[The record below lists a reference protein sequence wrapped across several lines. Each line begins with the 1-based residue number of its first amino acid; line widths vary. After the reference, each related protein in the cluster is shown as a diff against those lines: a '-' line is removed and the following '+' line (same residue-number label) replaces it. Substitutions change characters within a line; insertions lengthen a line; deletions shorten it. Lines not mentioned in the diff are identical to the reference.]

1 MLVDLY
7 PDADRDRRPDTGS
20 IPADIG
26 QPPLSDAFDTTY
38 DGGEDEDHLS
48 FGLGLT
54 LGRKLSID
62 LAADLARSNDS
73 YVVSAFYRF

>member
-1 MLVDLY
+1 MQLDLY
-7 PDADRDRRPDTGS
+7 PDADRDRRPDAGS
-20 IPADIG
+20 APAEIV

-38 DGGEDEDHLS
+38 DGGNDEDHVS
-48 FGLGLT
+48 FGFGLT

-62 LAADLARSNDS
+62 VAADLSHSNDA